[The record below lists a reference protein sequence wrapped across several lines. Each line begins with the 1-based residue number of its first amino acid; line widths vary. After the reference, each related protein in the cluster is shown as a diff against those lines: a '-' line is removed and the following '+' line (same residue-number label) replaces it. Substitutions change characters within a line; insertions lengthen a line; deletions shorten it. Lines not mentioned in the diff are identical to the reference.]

1 MSVRR
6 NANRTTVVALLALLS
21 TACDNG
27 PVEVS
32 DPFYLW
38 HLEDPQATALFRCVD
53 VREMVCAIDGLPDP
67 PVLAAG
73 ANARFVVLRKSEGYF
88 YFRRT
93 PQERHGW
100 GNNPE
105 VIIGPLS
112 QKRFTAAQ
120 RELGLPDASITS

>member
-6 NANRTTVVALLALLS
+6 NATLTAVVALLALLG

-32 DPFYLW
+32 DPFFLW
-38 HLEDPQATALFRCVD
+38 HLEDPEATALFRCVD

-100 GNNPE
+100 GNNSE
-105 VIIGPLS
+105 AIIGPLS
-112 QKRFTAAQ
+112 QKRFTASQ
-120 RELGLPDASITS
+120 RELGLPDASITP